1 MEQSRRN
8 PLSEARRI
16 NREGIKTGAGKKATE
31 CQLDLRSVFVESAP
45 RLVKKKTKKTR
56 VYSSVRGLTTFF
68 FSFFL
73 S

>member
-45 RLVKKKTKKTR
+45 RLVKKKNKED
-56 VYSSVRGLTTFF
+56 SSLLECPWSYNVFLF
-68 FSFFL
+68 FFL